1 MLEIRRPFEVFRF
14 FIPIHAGGAG
24 ENRIFTAHRVQ
35 GDACPFACVIWTWLR
50 RPLNIA
56 KGLQIALQE
65 VNVIGP
71 GKPNSNRIF
80 RARGGHPITPNT
92 SWWRPNY
99 MTGWASLAFRTV
111 LAIVS
116 VILSFDLSDGI

>member
-1 MLEIRRPFEVFRF
+1 
-14 FIPIHAGGAG
+14 
-24 ENRIFTAHRVQ
+24 
-35 GDACPFACVIWTWLR
+35 
-50 RPLNIA
+50 LNIA